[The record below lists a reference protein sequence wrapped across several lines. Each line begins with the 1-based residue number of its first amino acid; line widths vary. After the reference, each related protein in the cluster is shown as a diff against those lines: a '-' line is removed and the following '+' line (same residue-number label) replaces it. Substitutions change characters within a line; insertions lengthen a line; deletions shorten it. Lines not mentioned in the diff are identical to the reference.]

1 MTDLRLDE
9 TRTAPDRH
17 LLPTS
22 LRTNQAQD
30 EKVEFAKF
38 QGDIGGQNA
47 RGVLVVQFYGLDF
60 ESVPVHLDG
69 IAHFGT
75 FEGDVEI
82 GFAAK
87 DREV

>member
-1 MTDLRLDE
+1 MTDLGLDE

-22 LRTNQAQD
+22 LRKNRAQD
-30 EKVEFAKF
+30 EMVEFANF

-47 RGVLVVQFYGLDF
+47 RGVLVVQFYGFDF
-60 ESVPVHLDG
+60 EGVSVYLDG
-69 IAHFGT
+69 IAHFST